1 VLPEAVEEETSGA
14 LPAGTVGPVRFEVA
28 PEAFRAFPGIRL
40 AVVVARGID
49 NRRPRPDVADRWR
62 RAWVRSADLVAPH
75 GNPQSHP
82 RVAPWRVRLRAVGA
96 HHRDHPASIEALL
109 RRAAKGGE
117 PFSIDP
123 LVDLY
128 NAISLEH
135 VMPAGG
141 FDLAAVRG
149 PIELRATRPGDRFH
163 GLDEPTPTEVPP
175 GELAYCDGSTVLTR
189 HVVWKQGREGLISG
203 ATTDVFLVSEA
214 LGELEVDAAEA
225 VLADLT
231 DGLRSAFGV
240 EPVVS
245 VVVDA
250 ASPSVT
256 W

>member
-1 VLPEAVEEETSGA
+1 MAGA
-14 LPAGTVGPVRFEVA
+14 PAGR
-28 PEAFRAFPGIRL
+28 
-40 AVVVARGID
+40 
-49 NRRPRPDVADRWR
+49 
-62 RAWVRSADLVAPH
+62 
-75 GNPQSHP
+75 
-82 RVAPWRVRLRAVGA
+82 GA
-96 HHRDHPASIEALL
+96 HHSDHPASIEALL

-117 PFSIDP
+117 PFSILP

-135 VMPAGG
+135 VLPAGG
-141 FDLAAVRG
+141 FDLGAVRG

-175 GELAYCDGSTVLTR
+175 GELGYCDGSTVLTR
-189 HVVWKQGREGLISG
+189 HVVWKQGREGLISE

-214 LGELEVDAAEA
+214 LGEVGSDAAEA
-225 VLADLT
+225 VLADMR

-240 EPVVS
+240 DPVVA
-245 VVVDA
+245 VVAAA

>member
-1 VLPEAVEEETSGA
+1 MRFTAH
-14 LPAGTVGPVRFEVA
+14 PVVFE
-28 PEAFRAFPGIRL
+28 RFPGIRL
-40 AVVVARGID
+40 AVVVARSID
-49 NRRPRPDVADRWR
+49 NRPPRPEVDDRWR
-62 RAWVRSADLVAPH
+62 RAWGRAADEVATY

-82 RVAPWRVRLRAVGA
+82 RVAPWRVRLRAAGA

-149 PIELRATRPGDRFH
+149 PIELRATRAGDRFH
-163 GLDEPTPTEVPP
+163 GLDEPAPIEVPP
-175 GELAYCDGSTVLTR
+175 GELAYCDGTTVLTR
-189 HVVWKQGREGLISG
+189 HVVWKQGREGLISE
-203 ATTDVFLVSEA
+203 ATTDAFLVSEA
-214 LGELEVDAAEA
+214 LGEVGGDAADA
-225 VLADLT
+225 VLADLR
-231 DGLRSAFGV
+231 DGLRSTFGV
-240 EPVVS
+240 DPVVA
-245 VVVDA
+245 VVVDS
-250 ASPSVT
+250 ASPGVA

>member
-1 VLPEAVEEETSGA
+1 MVPSA
-14 LPAGTVGPVRFEVA
+14 PVRFEVA

-49 NRRPRPDVADRWR
+49 NRRPRPDVTDRWR
-62 RAWVRSADLVAPH
+62 RAWARAGELVAPH

-189 HVVWKQGREGLISG
+189 HVVWKQGREGLISE

-225 VLADLT
+225 VLANLA

-240 EPVVS
+240 EPVVAA
-245 VVVDA
+245 VVDT
-250 ASPSVT
+250 ASPGIT